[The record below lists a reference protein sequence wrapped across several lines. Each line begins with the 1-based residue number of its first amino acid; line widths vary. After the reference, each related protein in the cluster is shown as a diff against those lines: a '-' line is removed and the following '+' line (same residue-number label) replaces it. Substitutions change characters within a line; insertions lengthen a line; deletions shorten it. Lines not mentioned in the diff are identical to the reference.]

1 MAEQEMQKIIDVE
14 LSKEM
19 KRSYIDYAMSVIIG
33 RALPDVRDGLKPVH
47 RRILYTMHEAGL
59 TPDKPYKKCAT
70 TVGDVLGKY
79 HPHGDASVYDALVR
93 LAQDFSMRYC
103 LVDGQ
108 GNFGSVD
115 GDPPAAYRYTEA
127 RMSRMAL
134 EMLADIEKD
143 TVDFGPNYDDSRK
156 EPLVI
161 PSKFPN
167 LLVNGS
173 SGIAVGM
180 ATNIPT
186 HNLGEVIDGIIA
198 VMEDPNITI
207 DELMNYIKGPDF
219 PTGGIIMG
227 KSGIRAA
234 YHTGRGR
241 ILIRARAVIEEHNT
255 HQKIVVSEIPYQVN
269 KAKLV
274 EKIGELVRDKRVEG
288 ISAIRDESDREGM
301 RIVIEVKRDANAN
314 VILNQLYKFTQM
326 QESFCANMIALVNEK
341 EPRLLNLRE
350 ILDYYIEFQKDVLLR
365 RTRFDL
371 KKAIDREH
379 ILHGLCIAID
389 NIDEVINV
397 IRGAKGGIADAK
409 VELMERFGLTDV
421 QAQAIVDMRLGRL
434 SGLERQKIHDDLA
447 EVQALIQHLNEILGD
462 DHLVVEMIKEDLLR
476 IKDKYGD
483 ERRSEIAPVVD
494 EIDIEDLIE
503 EEEVVVTLTHL
514 GYIKRMPVDTY
525 RSQRRGGRGVT
536 AQAVRDEDFVEDIMT
551 TSTHDNILFFTNQG
565 KMFKLKGYQVPE
577 AGRQAKGTAVVN
589 LLELAPGEKIST
601 TITLREFSDD
611 KYLTFV
617 TKNGMI
623 KRSPLSDYDTN
634 RKNGFWAIGL
644 DEGDEVIRVE
654 LTDGNCDLIIGTANG
669 MAIRFNES
677 DARVMG
683 RTARG
688 VRAIRLDDGDSVV
701 GASVVKDGTRL
712 LVVSEYGYGK
722 KTEFDEYHVQNR
734 GGKGVLTYRITEQ
747 TGRLA
752 GISAV
757 TDEDDIMLITDAGV
771 IIRLHTSDISTYS
784 RVTKGVR
791 LMRLDDDVKIVS
803 LARTEREEDDE
814 EAAAPESEL
823 QADGAAEDDSEE

>member
-207 DELMNYIKGPDF
+207 DELMNYIMGPDF

-241 ILIRARAVIEEHNT
+241 ILIRARAVIEEHNM

-803 LARTEREEDDE
+803 LARTEREEDEE
-814 EAAAPESEL
+814 EAAVPESEV
-823 QADGAAEDDSEE
+823 QADSAAEDDSEE

>member
-269 KAKLV
+269 KARLV
-274 EKIGELVRDKRVEG
+274 EKIGELVRDKRIEG

-701 GASVVKDGTRL
+701 GASVVREGTRL
-712 LVVSEYGYGK
+712 LVVSENGYGK

-747 TGRLA
+747 TGRMA

-791 LMRLDDDVKIVS
+791 LMRLDDEVKIVS
-803 LARTEREEDDE
+803 LARTEREEDEE
-814 EAAAPESEL
+814 EAAVPESEV
-823 QADGAAEDDSEE
+823 QADSAAEDDSEE

>member
-269 KAKLV
+269 KARLV
-274 EKIGELVRDKRVEG
+274 EKIGELVRDKRIEG

-341 EPRLLNLRE
+341 EPCLLNLRE

-525 RSQRRGGRGVT
+525 RSQRRGGRGIT

-577 AGRQAKGTAVVN
+577 AGRQAKGTAIVN

-617 TKNGMI
+617 TKNGII

-654 LTDGNCDLIIGTANG
+654 LTDGSCDLIIGTANG
-669 MAIRFNES
+669 MAIRFNEA

-701 GASVVKDGTRL
+701 GASVVREGTRL
-712 LVVSEYGYGK
+712 LVVSENGYGK

-747 TGRLA
+747 TGRMA

-803 LARTEREEDDE
+803 LARTEREEDEE
-814 EAAAPESEL
+814 EAAVPESEV
-823 QADGAAEDDSEE
+823 QADSAAEDDSEE